1 MLVPEIE
8 EILQKNPQRTQV
20 ILVGM
25 EAHIC
30 VLQTCLD
37 LIEKEYDV
45 WVVSDGVTSLSSF
58 ERTIG
63 LKRIEKA
70 GGELTSLQTIVFEL
84 LKYSSDDSFH

>member
-1 MLVPEIE
+1 
-8 EILQKNPQRTQV
+8 
-20 ILVGM
+20 M
-25 EAHIC
+25 ETHIC

-37 LIEKEYDV
+37 LIEKGYNV

>member
-1 MLVPEIE
+1 
-8 EILQKNPQRTQV
+8 
-20 ILVGM
+20 
-25 EAHIC
+25 
-30 VLQTCLD
+30 LD
-37 LIEKEYDV
+37 LIEKGYNV

-63 LKRIEKA
+63 LKRIEKS